1 MDKMTEFKAFVKEK
15 PELVR
20 YVHSGEMT
28 WQKFYEL
35 YDLYGTKEDVWQPYQ
50 KETKVE
56 ASTKEATSFGVGE
69 ILGWLK
75 TVDLD
80 SLQNGISSMQRVL
93 GVIQDFGNKE
103 ETSTPEYKPRP
114 LYRQFE
120 D

>member
-1 MDKMTEFKAFVKEK
+1 MDKMTEFKEFVKDK

-20 YVHSGEMT
+20 YVHNGDMS

-35 YDLYGTKEDVWQPYQ
+35 YDLYGTKEELWKPYQ

-56 ASTKEATSFGVGE
+56 EKTKEATSFGVGE

-80 SLQNGISSMQRVL
+80 SVQNGISSMQRVL
-93 GVIQDFGNKE
+93 GVLQDFGNKE
-103 ETSTPEYKPRP
+103 NVTTPEYTPRP
-114 LYRQFE
+114 LYKHFE

>member
-20 YVHSGEMT
+20 YVRNGEMT

-50 KETKVE
+50 KETKAE
-56 ASTKEATSFGVGE
+56 TTTKEATTFGVGE

-93 GVIQDFGNKE
+93 GVLQDFGNKE
-103 ETSTPEYKPRP
+103 ETATPEYKPRP